1 MNKPVAQDI
10 PSVLR
15 RRYKEYRNEGYND
28 ESLRCLN
35 RAADRIEALE
45 RELAEANAYA
55 RDRSVALQQ
64 ADSDNERLEARVA
77 ELEAQARAFLTADY
91 NIRPHDWLDARRALV
106 AALET
111 ACEHVWNEP
120 DVILGGIVCRKCG
133 TVRFAGTEDKP

>member
-1 MNKPVAQDI
+1 MNKPLADDI

-45 RELAEANAYA
+45 RELAEYKPLPGGVPLRQFVVEQERDALKA
-55 RDRSVALQQ
+55 RLV
-64 ADSDNERLEARVA
+64 
-77 ELEAQARAFLTADY
+77 ELEAKVCAVIDEREDRQEVFQHEGGLK
-91 NIRPHDWLDARRALV
+91 ALA

-111 ACEHVWNEP
+111 GAPPKCSCTSDAQIGLCE
-120 DVILGGIVCRKCG
+120 
-133 TVRFAGTEDKP
+133 KPCDRRS